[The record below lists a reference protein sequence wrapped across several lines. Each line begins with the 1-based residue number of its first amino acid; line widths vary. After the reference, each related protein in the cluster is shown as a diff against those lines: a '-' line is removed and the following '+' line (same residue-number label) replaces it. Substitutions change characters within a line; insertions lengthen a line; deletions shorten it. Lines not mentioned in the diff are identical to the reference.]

1 MENIPSRNKRPSKR
15 NAVATFD
22 QAHNKPADL
31 YAIRDSASFA
41 AIQGRVAAL
50 QAIVIGTPNA

>member
-15 NAVATFD
+15 NAIAKIG

-41 AIQGRVAAL
+41 AIQGRGAAL